1 MVVKNTSPLLVLA
14 AGTLWGLMGIF
25 VRTLASFGFSSL
37 EIAGLRIF
45 FGAILFAAITAAARP
60 EQLKIRLRDA
70 GLFAGMGLLSLLLF
84 TICYFS
90 AIRMASLSVAAILLY
105 TSPIW
110 VMLLSLVCFH
120 EPMTRR
126 KVLAAAM
133 AFGGCVLVSG
143 LGSAE
148 RLSLPVLAIGLLSA
162 VGYGLY
168 SIFGT
173 FALRRYPPLTVTT
186 WAFLFGAAGSVLVCS
201 PVHAVQVVRT
211 AEHPVRLLMMLLV
224 TAFATAV
231 LPYLLYTVGLS
242 RMRAS
247 TAAIM
252 ASIEPVVATIA
263 GAAVFG
269 EVLTLP
275 ALAGILL
282 VLGAIVVLNRG
293 RTA

>member
-1 MVVKNTSPLLVLA
+1 MVVKNTAPLLVLA
-14 AGTLWGLMGIF
+14 AGILWGLMGIF

-45 FGAILFAAITAAARP
+45 FGAMLFAAITAAARP

-70 GLFAGMGLLSLLLF
+70 GLFVGMGLLSLLLF
-84 TICYFS
+84 TMCYFS
-90 AIRMASLSVAAILLY
+90 VIRMASLSVAAILLY

-110 VMLLSLVCFH
+110 VMLMSLACFH

-126 KVLAAAM
+126 KILAAAM

-143 LGSAE
+143 PGSAE
-148 RLSLPVLAIGLLSA
+148 QLSLPVLAIGLLSA
-162 VGYGLY
+162 VGYGMY

-173 FALRRYPPLTVTT
+173 FALRKYPPLTVTT
-186 WAFLFGAAGSVLVCS
+186 WAFLFGAAGSLLVCS
-201 PVHAVQVVRT
+201 PVHALQVVRT
-211 AEHPVRLLMMLLV
+211 AEHPVGLLVLLVV

-269 EVLTLP
+269 ETLTLP
-275 ALAGILL
+275 ALAGIFL

-293 RTA
+293 QTA

>member
-1 MVVKNTSPLLVLA
+1 MGEGWLVVKNTAPLLVLA
-14 AGTLWGLMGIF
+14 AGILWGLMGIF

-45 FGAILFAAITAAARP
+45 FGAMLFAAITAAARP

-70 GLFAGMGLLSLLLF
+70 GLFVGMGLLSLLLF
-84 TICYFS
+84 TMCYFS
-90 AIRMASLSVAAILLY
+90 VIRMASLSVAAILLY

-110 VMLLSLVCFH
+110 VMLMSLACFH
-120 EPMTRR
+120 EP
-126 KVLAAAM
+126 
-133 AFGGCVLVSG
+133 
-143 LGSAE
+143 
-148 RLSLPVLAIGLLSA
+148 LSLPVLAIGLLSA
-162 VGYGLY
+162 VGYGMY

-173 FALRRYPPLTVTT
+173 FALRKYPPLTVTT
-186 WAFLFGAAGSVLVCS
+186 WAFLFGAAGSLLVCS
-201 PVHAVQVVRT
+201 PVHALQVVRT
-211 AEHPVRLLMMLLV
+211 AEHPVGLLVLLVV

-252 ASIEPVVATIA
+252 ASIEPVVAIIA

-269 EVLTLP
+269 ETLTLP
-275 ALAGILL
+275 ALAGIFL

-293 RTA
+293 QTA